1 MRPSRVGAAPGGRG
15 RLVEQRDEGAVP
27 PSAVAS
33 VIGYVIEQPEGV
45 DVGEIVI
52 RPTVQA

>member
-1 MRPSRVGAAPGGRG
+1 VRPSRVGAAPEAAAA
-15 RLVEQRDEGAVP
+15 LVEQCDEIAMP

-33 VIGYVIEQPEGV
+33 AIGYAIERPDGV
-45 DVGEIVI
+45 DVGEIVV